1 MEMGRRKEITTPPE
15 SLEQKMQLRD
25 MVGCSDSPS
34 ANGVG
39 GGGENQQPTEDEI
52 AEKIFSWWISG
63 KAYSKWYADEYLQM
77 KLDFDE
83 DEEEN
88 T

>member
-1 MEMGRRKEITTPPE
+1 MQQRNMG
-15 SLEQKMQLRD
+15 
-25 MVGCSDSPS
+25 GFSDSPS
-34 ANGVG
+34 ANGVAG
-39 GGGENQQPTEDEI
+39 GQNQELTEDEI

-83 DEEEN
+83 DPELEN
-88 T
+88 

>member
-1 MEMGRRKEITTPPE
+1 
-15 SLEQKMQLRD
+15 MQQRD
-25 MVGCSDSPS
+25 MVGFSDSPS
-34 ANGVG
+34 LNGDRG
-39 GGGENQQPTEDEI
+39 GRSQELTEDEI

-83 DEEEN
+83 DPELEN
-88 T
+88 